1 MNEKI
6 RQDQA
11 ESDKILKKK
20 QDLEEKVRAM

>member
-6 RQDQA
+6 RQDQT
-11 ESDKILKKK
+11 ESDKILQKK